1 MIWVL
6 LIIIVIAIASY
17 FLLARGPQEKRKQGQ
32 LKSAIQRKMRVN
44 EKRAE
49 EYIADMKRRL
59 EKKYPGRSEE
69 WYLEKILSDLER
81 GR

>member
-1 MIWVL
+1 MIWFF

-17 FLLARGPQEKRKQGQ
+17 FFLARGPKEKRKQQQ
-32 LKSAIQRKMRVN
+32 LKSAIQQKMRIN

-49 EYIADMKRRL
+49 EYIEDMKKRL